1 MNDKILKEYT
11 KDTAAEYDDL
21 VGYVSDENITDTL
34 GGFLGEEAEE
44 YKPQVNRKKVDAEFP
59 EDWQTLFVNFETE
72 QDYINFMLAIDEKP
86 MPKLKDVGDK
96 AGREENGLLDL
107 L

>member
-21 VGYVSDENITDTL
+21 VGYVADENITDTL

-59 EDWQTLFVNFETE
+59 EDWQTLFVNFLYLIC
-72 QDYINFMLAIDEKP
+72 QKMQVIRH
-86 MPKLKDVGDK
+86 V
-96 AGREENGLLDL
+96 LLFVCLFPFDCFSCQFL
-107 L
+107 FGI